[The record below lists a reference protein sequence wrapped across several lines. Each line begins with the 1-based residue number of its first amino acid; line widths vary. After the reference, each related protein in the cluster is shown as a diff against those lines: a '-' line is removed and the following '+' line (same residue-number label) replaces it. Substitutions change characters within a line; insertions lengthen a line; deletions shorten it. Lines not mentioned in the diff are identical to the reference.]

1 MECKGYAAEAAE
13 KVKDY
18 AFNILKVKTLVGYID
33 PKNEPSKRLA
43 IRLGAVYEKDI
54 EFLDFGLHC
63 VYRYNE

>member
-1 MECKGYAAEAAE
+1 MQGKGYAAEAAE

-33 PKNEPSKRLA
+33 PKNEPSISLA

-54 EFLDFGLHC
+54 ELLDFGLHC